1 MRTDKVKWTELITGI
16 LLILLG
22 IYSLIRPVGMLTGV
36 TVIYGLF
43 AVVTGIAD
51 IAFYVRMER
60 RTGFGPAVSL
70 VTGILSVLAGILI
83 LCNISAGRWAIAIL
97 FPVWFIAHCVSR
109 LFHLSLIRLTV
120 GDAYY
125 YFTLVVNI
133 LGLVMGF
140 LMLFNPL
147 AAMLSVSWLIGIYLI
162 LLGMD
167 SLMLAIVL
175 FGLR

>member
-43 AVVTGIAD
+43 AVVTGVAD
-51 IAFYVRMER
+51 IAFCVRMER

-83 LCNISAGRWAIAIL
+83 LCNISAGRWVIAIL
-97 FPVWFIAHCVSR
+97 FPVWFIAHCISR
-109 LFHLSLIRLTV
+109 LSHLSL
-120 GDAYY
+120 
-125 YFTLVVNI
+125 YFTLVINI
-133 LGLVMGF
+133 LGLVMGI

>member
-60 RTGFGPAVSL
+60 RTGRSL
-70 VTGILSVLAGILI
+70 STSVLRTMIWEPVGQS
-83 LCNISAGRWAIAIL
+83 IS
-97 FPVWFIAHCVSR
+97 
-109 LFHLSLIRLTV
+109 
-120 GDAYY
+120 
-125 YFTLVVNI
+125 
-133 LGLVMGF
+133 
-140 LMLFNPL
+140 
-147 AAMLSVSWLIGIYLI
+147 
-162 LLGMD
+162 
-167 SLMLAIVL
+167 
-175 FGLR
+175 FGLIWTQFIY

>member
-16 LLILLG
+16 LLIILG
-22 IYSLIRPVGMLTGV
+22 IYSLIRPVGMLTSV

-43 AVVTGIAD
+43 AVITGIAD
-51 IAFYVRMER
+51 IAFYIRMER

-83 LCNISAGRWAIAIL
+83 LCNIDAGRWAIAVL
-97 FPVWFIAHCVSR
+97 FPIWFIAHCLSR
-109 LFHLSLIRLTV
+109 LSHLFLIRLTV

-125 YFTLVVNI
+125 YFTLVINI
-133 LGLVMGF
+133 LGLVLGI

-147 AAMLSVSWLIGIYLI
+147 AAMFSVSWLIGIYLI

-167 SLMLAIVL
+167 SLMLAIML

>member
-1 MRTDKVKWTELITGI
+1 MRTDKIKWTELITGI

-22 IYSLIRPVGMLTGV
+22 IYSLIRPVEMLTGV

-43 AVVTGIAD
+43 AVITGIAD
-51 IAFYVRMER
+51 IIFYVRMER

-70 VTGILSVLAGILI
+70 VTGIFSVLAGILI
-83 LCNISAGRWAIAIL
+83 LCNIDAGRWAIA
-97 FPVWFIAHCVSR
+97 HCLSR
-109 LFHLSLIRLTV
+109 LSHLSLIRLTV

-125 YFTLVVNI
+125 YFTLVINI
-133 LGLVMGF
+133 LGLVLGI
-140 LMLFNPL
+140 LMLFNPF
-147 AAMLSVSWLIGIYLI
+147 AAMLSVSWIIGIYLI

>member
-1 MRTDKVKWTELITGI
+1 MRTDKIKWTELITGI
-16 LLILLG
+16 LLIILG

-43 AVVTGIAD
+43 AVITGIAD
-51 IAFYVRMER
+51 IVFYVRMER

-70 VTGILSVLAGILI
+70 VTGIFSVLAGILI
-83 LCNISAGRWAIAIL
+83 LCNIDAGRWAIAIL
-97 FPVWFIAHCVSR
+97 FPIWFIAHCLSR
-109 LFHLSLIRLTV
+109 LSHLSLIRLTV
-120 GDAYY
+120 GDVYY
-125 YFTLVVNI
+125 YFTLVINI
-133 LGLVMGF
+133 LGLVLGI
-140 LMLFNPL
+140 LMLFNPF
-147 AAMLSVSWLIGIYLI
+147 AAMLSVSWIIGIYLI

>member
-1 MRTDKVKWTELITGI
+1 MRTDKVKRTELITGI

-43 AVVTGIAD
+43 AVITGIAD

-97 FPVWFIAHCVSR
+97 FPIWFIAHCISR
-109 LFHLSLIRLTV
+109 LSHLSLIRMTV

>member
-36 TVIYGLF
+36 TIIYGLF
-43 AVVTGIAD
+43 AVITGIAD

-83 LCNISAGRWAIAIL
+83 LCNISAAGGRSRFCSRSGSSRTAYRGCPI
-97 FPVWFIAHCVSR
+97 FP
-109 LFHLSLIRLTV
+109 
-120 GDAYY
+120 
-125 YFTLVVNI
+125 
-133 LGLVMGF
+133 
-140 LMLFNPL
+140 
-147 AAMLSVSWLIGIYLI
+147 
-162 LLGMD
+162 
-167 SLMLAIVL
+167 
-175 FGLR
+175 

>member
-43 AVVTGIAD
+43 AVVTGVAD
-51 IAFYVRMER
+51 IAFCVRMER

-83 LCNISAGRWAIAIL
+83 LCNISAGRWVIAIL
-97 FPVWFIAHCVSR
+97 FPVWFIAHCISR
-109 LFHLSLIRLTV
+109 LSHLSLIRLTV
-120 GDAYY
+120 GDVYY

-133 LGLVMGF
+133 LGLVIGF

>member
-43 AVVTGIAD
+43 AVVTGVAD
-51 IAFYVRMER
+51 IAFCVRMER

-83 LCNISAGRWAIAIL
+83 LCNISAGRWVIAIL
-97 FPVWFIAHCVSR
+97 FPVWFIAHCISR
-109 LFHLSLIRLTV
+109 LSHLSLIRLTV

-133 LGLVMGF
+133 PGLVMGF